1 MGVKNMFAI
10 FRKSLKN
17 EQLYD
22 SYQKG
27 YEDGKNRWCNGVL
40 KKNTFNNIR
49 KAMGFSP
56 VIKKEN
62 EKRNMKYW
70 DRVTEIQKRQTE
82 KGIKTYGQI
91 LEDNTGMSI
100 KERLEYYEEEL
111 IDALMYI
118 EHLKEVL

>member
-1 MGVKNMFAI
+1 MI
-10 FRKSLKN
+10 HIRK
-17 EQLYD
+17 D
-22 SYQKG
+22 MRT
-27 YEDGKNRWCNGVL
+27 GKKRWCNGVL

>member
-1 MGVKNMFAI
+1 MLFKNFDYVR
-10 FRKSLKN
+10 FDFLCHF
-17 EQLYD
+17 L
-22 SYQKG
+22 
-27 YEDGKNRWCNGVL
+27 
-40 KKNTFNNIR
+40 F
-49 KAMGFSP
+49 
-56 VIKKEN
+56 
-62 EKRNMKYW
+62 
-70 DRVTEIQKRQTE
+70 E